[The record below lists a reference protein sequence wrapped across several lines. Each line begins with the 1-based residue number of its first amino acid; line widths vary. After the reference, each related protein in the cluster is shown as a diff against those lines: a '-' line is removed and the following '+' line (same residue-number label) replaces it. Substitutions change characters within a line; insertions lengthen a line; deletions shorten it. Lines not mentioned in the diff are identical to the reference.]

1 MEIKNRK
8 SRGLP
13 SRNKATGRTKNKKNI
28 RPAGWLGKNWD
39 ENKSAK
45 YNYEKLG
52 IAADPRKKGDT
63 EFRKDAFDELVTGTE
78 YVPTKNLVQDWQKE
92 ILTVLVKK
100 HGSNYGAMAKDIKV
114 NSWQWT
120 KAQLKKMI
128 ELGVQ

>member
-1 MEIKNRK
+1 MKIKNRK
-8 SRGLP
+8 SRGLT

-45 YNYEKLG
+45 FNYEKLG
-52 IAADPRKKGDT
+52 ISVDPSKTVESSFNK
-63 EFRKDAFDELVTGTE
+63 EAFDTLVTGSE

-92 ILTVLVKK
+92 ILSVLVSK
-100 HGSNYGAMAKDIKV
+100 HGKNYGAMAKDIKI

-120 KAQLKKMI
+120 KVQLKKMI

>member
-1 MEIKNRK
+1 MKIKNRK
-8 SRGLP
+8 SRGLT
-13 SRNKATGRTKNKKNI
+13 SKNRATGRTKKKKNI

-52 IAADPRKKGDT
+52 ILTDPGKTIET
-63 EFRKDAFDELVTGTE
+63 EFKKEAFDSLVTGSE

-100 HGSNYGAMAKDIKV
+100 HKNNYGAMAKDIKI